1 MKVIRTPRLNEL
13 RKVEVLLAKLAN
25 MKAATKKS
33 APITSAIR
41 TA

>member
-1 MKVIRTPRLNEL
+1 MKVIRTPRPNEL

-25 MKAATKKS
+25 MKAATKS